1 MRWEDEAWRAK
12 MRVRLDVNG
21 VWDARIGGHGLP
33 LARFEAEAGR
43 WAEAHAG
50 LEVRREAG
58 GLAWTSLPYQTDT
71 ARELTE
77 FGRYAAG
84 RFENVVVLGMGGAAA
99 GATALHTAL
108 THPYWNLLPPGSRVG
123 PRLFVLDNSDPVM
136 VSGLL
141 DLVDPGRTL
150 FHVVSKSGT
159 TAETMAQFLVFR
171 RALVNLLG
179 ERYREHIVVTT
190 HPTEGVLRLLAR
202 QEGYLT
208 FDMPA
213 EVDERFGALSAAG
226 LLPAAA
232 GGVDLAEL
240 LAGARYADE
249 VTRDADPWRNPA
261 LLAAALHWL
270 AYQQGQTVA
279 VLMPFAAALIGV
291 ADWFRQ
297 LWAASLGKRLDR
309 EGRVVHVGPTP
320 VRALGATD
328 LHSQAQLYLEGPADK
343 LVHFFL
349 VDEYGREAPIP
360 ELRTRVNL
368 PDAAARAA
376 RDQVVADLGYLGGEL
391 MSHLLQAEARAA
403 ETALTEAGRPSLAHR
418 LPQINAFTVGQLLYL
433 LQMQTAYAAE
443 LFGVNAY
450 DQPGVEA
457 VKIATYALMNRQGYE
472 ARRAEIEAAESGRRD
487 ERTI

>member
-1 MRWEDEAWRAK
+1 MRWEDEEWRAK
-12 MRVRLDVNG
+12 MRVRLDFNG

-43 WAEAHAG
+43 WAEAHAS

-58 GLAWTSLPYQTDT
+58 GLAWTALPYQADA

-77 FGRYAAG
+77 FGRYAAS
-84 RFENVVVLGMGGAAA
+84 RFENLVVLGMGGAAA
-99 GATALHTAL
+99 GAAALGAAL
-108 THPYWNLLPPGSRVG
+108 THPYWNLLPREARSGS
-123 PRLFVLDNSDPVM
+123 RLFVLDTGDPVA

-141 DLVDPGRTL
+141 DLVDPAQTL
-150 FHVVSKSGT
+150 FHVVSKSGA

-190 HPTEGVLRLLAR
+190 DPAEGVLRLLAR
-202 QEGYLT
+202 QEGYPV
-208 FDMPA
+208 FAIPPD
-213 EVDERFGALSAAG
+213 VDERFGALSAAG

-232 GGVDLAEL
+232 CGVDLAEL
-240 LAGARYADE
+240 LAGARDADDL
-249 VTRDADPWRNPA
+249 TRDADPRRNPA
-261 LLAAALHWL
+261 LMAAALHWL

-279 VLMPFAAALIGV
+279 VLLPFAAALNGV
-291 ADWFRQ
+291 ADWWRG
-297 LWAASLGKRLDR
+297 LGAASLGKRLDR

-320 VRALGATD
+320 VQGGASD
-328 LHSQAQLYLEGPADK
+328 LHAGVQLYLEGPADK
-343 LVHFFL
+343 LVHFLL
-349 VDEYGREAPIP
+349 VDEAGREAPIP

-368 PDAAARAA
+368 PDPAARAA

-391 MSHLLQAEARAA
+391 MSHLQQAEVRAA
-403 ETALTEAGRPSLAHR
+403 QAALAEAGRPSLAHR
-418 LPQINAFTVGQLLYL
+418 LPQVNAFTVGQLLYL

-443 LFGVNAY
+443 LFEVNAY

-457 VKIATYALMNRQGYE
+457 VKVAVYALMNRAGYE
-472 ARRAEIEAAESGRRD
+472 ARRAEIETVEGGRRD
-487 ERTI
+487 EWTI

>member
-1 MRWEDEAWRAK
+1 MRWEDEEWRAK
-12 MRVRLDVNG
+12 MRVRLDFNG
-21 VWDARIGGHGLP
+21 VWDTRIGGHGLP
-33 LARFEAEAGR
+33 LARFEAETAR
-43 WAEAHAG
+43 WAEAHAS

-58 GLAWTSLPYQTDT
+58 GLGWTSLPYQTDA

-84 RFENVVVLGMGGAAA
+84 RFENLVVLGIGGAAA
-99 GATALHTAL
+99 GAAALHTAL
-108 THPYWNLLPPGSRVG
+108 THPYWNLLPRDARGG
-123 PRLFVLDNSDPVM
+123 PRLFVLANSDPVT

-141 DLVDPGRTL
+141 DLVDPGQTL
-150 FHVVSKSGT
+150 FHVVSKSGA

-179 ERYREHIVVTT
+179 ERYREHLVATT
-190 HPTEGVLRLLAR
+190 DPAEGVLRLLAR
-202 QEGYLT
+202 QEGYPVFAT
-208 FDMPA
+208 PPD
-213 EVDERFGALSAAG
+213 VDERFGALSAAG
-226 LLPAAA
+226 LLSAAA
-232 GGVDLAEL
+232 CGIDLAEL

-249 VTRDADPWRNPA
+249 LTREPDPWRNPA
-261 LLAAALHWL
+261 LMAAALHWL
-270 AYQQGQTVA
+270 AYQGGQTAA
-279 VLMPFAAALIGV
+279 VVMPFAAALVGV

-320 VRALGATD
+320 VPALGAAD
-328 LHSQAQLYLEGPADK
+328 LHSQVQLFLEGPADK
-343 LVHFFL
+343 LVHFL
-349 VDEYGREAPIP
+349 LLDEYGREAPIP

-368 PDAAARAA
+368 PDPAARAA

-391 MSHLLQAEARAA
+391 MSHLLQAEARATEA
-403 ETALTEAGRPSLAHR
+403 ALAEAGRPSLAHR
-418 LPQINAFTVGQLLYL
+418 LPQVNAFTVGQLLYL

-457 VKIATYALMNRQGYE
+457 VKLAVYALMNRQGYA
-472 ARRAEIEAAESGRRD
+472 ARRAEIEASEAQRQD
-487 ERTI
+487 EWTI

>member
-1 MRWEDEAWRAK
+1 
-12 MRVRLDVNG
+12 MRVRLDLNG
-21 VWDARIGGHGLP
+21 VWEARIGGHGLP
-33 LARFEAEAGR
+33 LARFEAEAAR
-43 WAEAHAG
+43 WAEAHAS

-58 GLAWTSLPYQTDT
+58 GLAWTSLPTQTDT

-77 FGRYAAG
+77 FGRYVAS
-84 RFENVVVLGMGGAAA
+84 RFENLVVLGIGGAAA
-99 GATALHTAL
+99 GATALRTAL
-108 THPYWNLLPPGSRVG
+108 THPYWNLLPQSARGG
-123 PRLFVLDNSDPVM
+123 PRLFVLDTSDPVA

-141 DLVDPGRTL
+141 DVVDPGQTL
-150 FHVVSKSGT
+150 FHVVAKSGT
-159 TAETMAQFLVFR
+159 TAETMAQFFVFR
-171 RALVNLLG
+171 RALVNRLG
-179 ERYREHIVVTT
+179 ESYRDHIVATT
-190 HPTEGVLRLLAR
+190 DPTEGVLRLLAR
-202 QEGYLT
+202 QEGYLV
-208 FDMPA
+208 FPIPP

-232 GGVDLAEL
+232 CGVDLAEL

-249 VTRDADPWRNPA
+249 ATREADPWRNPA
-261 LLAAALHWL
+261 LMAAALHWL
-270 AYQQGQTVA
+270 AYQQGQTIA
-279 VLMPFAAALIGV
+279 VLMPFATGLTGV
-291 ADWFRQ
+291 AEWFRQ

-328 LHSQAQLYLEGPADK
+328 LHSQGQLYLEGPADK
-343 LVHFFL
+343 LVHLFL
-349 VDEYGREAPIP
+349 LDEYGREAPIP

-391 MSHLLQAEARAA
+391 MSHLLQAEARAT
-403 ETALTEAGRPSLAHR
+403 ETALAEAGRPALAHR
-418 LPQINAFTVGQLLYL
+418 LPQMNAFTVGQLLYL
-433 LQMQTAYAAE
+433 LQMQRAYAAE

-472 ARRAEIEAAESGRRD
+472 ARRAEIEAVEGGRRD
-487 ERTI
+487 EWTI